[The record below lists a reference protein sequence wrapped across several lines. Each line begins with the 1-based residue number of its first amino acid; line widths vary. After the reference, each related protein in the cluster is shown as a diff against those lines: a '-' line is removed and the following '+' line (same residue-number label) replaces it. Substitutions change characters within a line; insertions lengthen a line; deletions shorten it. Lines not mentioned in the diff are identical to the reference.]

1 MTRFG
6 DRETG
11 ATSRGD
17 SIASA
22 DNTSGFEF
30 VHDRIGGRP
39 FVNVEYS
46 VSGSAVIV
54 VEGRYEFDDGTL
66 SAFREYDRV
75 DTSNADTPNDDIIQL
90 PWTSYDE
97 VRVSTATTGIDV
109 EFIISGTRG

>member
-17 SIASA
+17 SIAAA
-22 DNTSGFEF
+22 DNDSGFEF

-46 VSGSAVIV
+46 VSGPAVVV

-75 DTSNADTPNDDIIQL
+75 DTNEADVPNDDIIQL
-90 PWTSYDE
+90 PWVSYDE
-97 VRVSTATTGIDV
+97 VRVSTDTTGIDV

>member
-17 SIASA
+17 SITSA
-22 DNTSGFEF
+22 NNTSGFEF

-46 VSGSAVIV
+46 VGGAAVVV
-54 VEGRYEFDDGTL
+54 VEGRYEFDGGTM
-66 SAFREYDRV
+66 SAWREYDRV
-75 DTSNADTPNDDIIQL
+75 DTNETDVPNDDIIQL

-97 VRVSTATTGIDV
+97 VRVSTDATGIDV
-109 EFIISGTRG
+109 VFIISGTRG

>member
-22 DNTSGFEF
+22 DNNSGFEF
-30 VHDRIGGRP
+30 VHDRVGGRP

-46 VSGSAVIV
+46 VGGAAVVV
-54 VEGRYEFDDGTL
+54 VEGRYEFDDDTM
-66 SAFREYDRV
+66 SEWREYDRV

-90 PWTSYDE
+90 PWTSYDV
-97 VRVSTATTGIDV
+97 VRVSTDTTGIGV
-109 EFIISGTRG
+109 KFIISGTRG

>member
-11 ATSRGD
+11 ATSRGG
-17 SIASA
+17 SIAA
-22 DNTSGFEF
+22 GDNTSGFEF

-46 VSGSAVIV
+46 VGGSAVVV
-54 VEGRYEFDDGTL
+54 VEARYEFDDGTM
-66 SAFREYDRV
+66 SEWREYGRA

-97 VRVSTATTGIDV
+97 VRVSTDTTGIDV
-109 EFIISGTRG
+109 KFIISGTRG

>member
-11 ATSRGD
+11 ATSRGG
-17 SIASA
+17 SITAA
-22 DNTSGFEF
+22 NNDSGFEF

-46 VSGSAVIV
+46 VGGAAVIV

-75 DTSNADTPNDDIIQL
+75 DTSDADSPNDDIIQL
-90 PWTSYDE
+90 PWVSYDE
-97 VRVSTATTGIDV
+97 VRISTDATGIDV

>member
-1 MTRFG
+1 MTNFG

-11 ATSRGD
+11 ATSRGG

-46 VSGSAVIV
+46 VGAAAVVV
-54 VEGRYEFDDGTL
+54 VEGRYEFDDGTM
-66 SAFREYDRV
+66 SGWREYSRV
-75 DTSNADTPNDDIIQL
+75 DTNETDVPNDDIIQL
-90 PWTSYDE
+90 PWVSYDE
-97 VRVSTATTGIDV
+97 VRVFTDTTDIGV
-109 EFIISGTRG
+109 EFIVSGTRG